1 MIRINLMEVRK
12 MPKGNK
18 PTVLSTVIERPCYTM
33 TVTGKHV
40 DMNMYGEIVET
51 RPVDWWTGEPISGDF
66 IILDEFLRDLE
77 TLAEMDTI
85 TIHMNSI
92 GGDAFASIAIY
103 NRLRALSA
111 DITVIVD
118 GVAMSGGSLIMC
130 AAKTVQAN
138 PSSLIMVHQ
147 CWTYFWD
154 RVNSDDLN
162 AAAEKLA
169 AIDRSQAEIYMAK
182 TGKTMDEVLEIM
194 RGEKY
199 MTGREAMELG
209 FVDELVDEDVNP
221 DISVSADHRT
231 MYVRGHS
238 MRVAAMGALPENISV
253 VESDGNQGEE
263 GSEDGIPT
271 GAETGT
277 NPAEETTGE
286 DNNPPVASG
295 ENEGGHS
302 DMTWEEFMAQN
313 PEAANQALAN
323 ARAEAVAAER
333 QRMAEIDEVATLFDA
348 EMVSAAKYGENT
360 CTAAELAYRVAQEN
374 VKQGRAFMNA
384 VMDDAKESGAGNV
397 PAAPAKEET
406 PAVKSPE
413 DLVNAGLAAAKAAM
427 EVK

>member
-1 MIRINLMEVRK
+1 
-12 MPKGNK
+12 MPKRKN
-18 PTVLSTVIERPCYTM
+18 PVALATVIERKLYTM
-33 TVTGKHV
+33 SVAGKHA

-51 RPVDWWTGEPISGDF
+51 RPVDWWTGEPIGGDF
-66 IILDEFLRDLE
+66 IMLDEFLRDLE
-77 TLAEMDTI
+77 TLADMDSI

-103 NRLRALSA
+103 NRLKALKA
-111 DITVIVD
+111 EKTIIVD

-130 AAKTVQAN
+130 AADHVQAN

-147 CWTYFWD
+147 CWTYYYD
-154 RVNSDDLN
+154 RVNSDDLM
-162 AAAEKLA
+162 AAADKLA
-169 AIDRSQAEIYMAK
+169 AIDRSQAEIYVAK

-194 RGEKY
+194 RGERY

-209 FVDELVDEDVNP
+209 FVHELVDEDVNP

-238 MRVAAMGALPENISV
+238 MRVAAMGALPENINV
-253 VESDGNQGEE
+253 VESEGEQS
-263 GSEDGIPT
+263 GGATEDGIPT
-271 GAETGT
+271 GAEAGSEV
-277 NPAEETTGE
+277 AEGADGG

-302 DMTWEEFMAQN
+302 DMTWEEFLTQN

-333 QRMAEIDEVATLFDA
+333 KRMAEIDEVATLFDS
-348 EMVSAAKYGENT
+348 EMVNEAKYGENT
-360 CTAAELAYRVAQEN
+360 CTAEQLAYRVAQAN
-374 VKQGRAFMNA
+374 VKQGKAFMNA
-384 VMDDAKESGAGNV
+384 AMADAKESGADDV

-413 DLVNAGLAAAKAAM
+413 DLVSAGLAAAKAAM

>member
-1 MIRINLMEVRK
+1 
-12 MPKGNK
+12 MPKRKNQDAPSK
-18 PTVLSTVIERPCYTM
+18 VIERPCYTM
-33 TVTGKHV
+33 TVTGKHA

-51 RPVDWWTGEPISGDF
+51 RPVDWWTGEPVSGDF
-66 IILDEFLRDLE
+66 IILDEFLRDLD
-77 TLAEMDTI
+77 TLAGMDTI

-92 GGDAFASIAIY
+92 GGDAFASIAIH
-103 NRLRALSA
+103 NRMKALSA

-147 CWTYFWD
+147 CWTYFYD
-154 RVNSDDLN
+154 RVNSDDLT
-162 AAAEKLA
+162 AQAEKLA

-182 TGKTMDEVLEIM
+182 TGKTMEEVLEIM

-209 FVDELVDEDVNP
+209 FVDEMVDEDVNP

-231 MYVRGHS
+231 MFVRGHS
-238 MRVAAMGALPENISV
+238 MRVAAMGQLPENITV
-253 VESDGNQGEE
+253 VESEGEPRNEGDGE
-263 GSEDGIPT
+263 GIPT
-271 GAETGT
+271 DAGTETDGAGD
-277 NPAEETTGE
+277 ADGV

-295 ENEGGHS
+295 ENKGGHRN
-302 DMTWEEFMAQN
+302 MTWEEFLAQN

-348 EMVSAAKYGENT
+348 DMVNAAKYGDNT
-360 CTAAELAYRVAQEN
+360 CTAAELSYRVAQAN
-374 VKQGRAFMNA
+374 AKQGKAFMTA
-384 VMDDAKESGAGNV
+384 VKADADESGVNDV
-397 PAAPAKEET
+397 KPAPATEET

-413 DLVNAGLAAAKAAM
+413 DLVKAGLAAAKAAM

>member
-1 MIRINLMEVRK
+1 MPKRK
-12 MPKGNK
+12 MPTA
-18 PTVLSTVIERPCYTM
+18 PSTVIERPCYTM

-77 TLAEMDTI
+77 TLAGMDTI

-103 NRLRALSA
+103 NRLKALSA

-130 AAKTVQAN
+130 AANTVQAN

-147 CWTYFWD
+147 CWTYFYD
-154 RVNSDDLN
+154 RVNSDDLT
-162 AAAEKLA
+162 AQAEKLA

-182 TGKTMDEVLEIM
+182 TGKTMEEVLEIM

-209 FVDELVDEDVNP
+209 FVDEMVDEDVNP
-221 DISVSADHRT
+221 DITVSADHRT

-238 MRVAAMGALPENISV
+238 MRVAAMGQLPENITV
-253 VESDGNQGEE
+253 VESEGDPGNE
-263 GSEDGIPT
+263 GDEKGIPT
-271 GAETGT
+271 DAGTETDGAGGT
-277 NPAEETTGE
+277 NGA

-302 DMTWEEFMAQN
+302 NMTWEEFLAQN

-333 QRMAEIDEVATLFDA
+333 QRMAEIDEVAPLFDTD
-348 EMVSAAKYGENT
+348 MVNAAKYGDNT
-360 CTAAELAYRVAQEN
+360 CTAAELAYRVAQAN
-374 VKQGRAFMNA
+374 AKQGKAFMAAA
-384 VMDDAKESGAGNV
+384 VADANESGANDV
-397 PAAPAKEET
+397 KPAPATEET

>member
-1 MIRINLMEVRK
+1 
-12 MPKGNK
+12 MPKRTK
-18 PTVLSTVIERPCYTM
+18 PQAAAVIEKRLYTM
-33 TVTGKHV
+33 AVTGKHA
-40 DMNMYGEIVET
+40 DINMYGEIVET
-51 RPVDWWTGEPISGDF
+51 RPVDWWTGEPIGGDF
-66 IILDEFLRDLE
+66 IMLDEFLRDLD
-77 TLAEMDTI
+77 TLAEMDSI

-103 NRLRALSA
+103 NRLKALKA
-111 DITVIVD
+111 EKTVIVD

-130 AAKTVQAN
+130 AADTVQAN

-147 CWTYFWD
+147 CWTYYYD
-154 RVNSDDLN
+154 RVNADALT

-169 AIDRSQAEIYMAK
+169 AIDRSQAEIYMTK

-209 FVDELVDEDVNP
+209 FVDELVDEDINP

-231 MYVRGHS
+231 MFVRGHS
-238 MRVAAMGALPENISV
+238 MRVAAMGQLPEGIVV
-253 VESDGNQGEE
+253 VESEGEQSDGPT
-263 GSEDGIPT
+263 EDGIPT
-271 GAETGT
+271 GAEAGSKE
-277 NPAEETTGE
+277 AEGANGGDIE
-286 DNNPPVASG
+286 PPVASG

-302 DMTWEEFMAQN
+302 NMTWEEFLAQN

-323 ARAEAVAAER
+323 AKAEAVAAER

-348 EMVSAAKYGENT
+348 EMVNAAKYGDNT
-360 CTAAELAYRVAQEN
+360 CTAAELAYRVAQAN
-374 VKQGRAFMNA
+374 AKQGKAFMNA
-384 VMDDAKESGAGNV
+384 AVADAKESGANEV
-397 PAAPAKEET
+397 TPAPAPEET

-413 DLVNAGLAAAKAAM
+413 ELVKAGLAAAKAAM

>member
-1 MIRINLMEVRK
+1 MPKRK
-12 MPKGNK
+12 MPTA
-18 PTVLSTVIERPCYTM
+18 PSTVIERPCYTM

-77 TLAEMDTI
+77 TLAGMDTI

-103 NRLRALSA
+103 NRLKALSA

-130 AAKTVQAN
+130 AANTVQAN

-147 CWTYFWD
+147 CWTYFYD
-154 RVNSDDLN
+154 RVNSDDLT
-162 AAAEKLA
+162 AQAEKLA

-182 TGKTMDEVLEIM
+182 TGKTMEEVLEIM

-209 FVDELVDEDVNP
+209 FVDEMVDEDVNP
-221 DISVSADHRT
+221 DITVSADHRT

-238 MRVAAMGALPENISV
+238 MRVAAMGQLPENITV
-253 VESDGNQGEE
+253 VASEGDQGNE
-263 GSEDGIPT
+263 GDEKGIPT
-271 GAETGT
+271 DAGTETDGAMGT
-277 NPAEETTGE
+277 DGA

-302 DMTWEEFMAQN
+302 NMTWEEFLAQN

-333 QRMAEIDEVATLFDA
+333 QRMAEIDEVAPLFETD
-348 EMVSAAKYGENT
+348 MVNAAKYGDNT
-360 CTAAELAYRVAQEN
+360 CTAAELAYRVAQAN
-374 VKQGRAFMNA
+374 AKQGKAFMAAA
-384 VMDDAKESGAGNV
+384 VADANESGANDV
-397 PAAPAKEET
+397 KPAPATEET

>member
-1 MIRINLMEVRK
+1 MPKRK
-12 MPKGNK
+12 MPTA
-18 PTVLSTVIERPCYTM
+18 PSTVIERPCYTM

-77 TLAEMDTI
+77 TLAGMDTI

-103 NRLRALSA
+103 NRLKALSA

-130 AAKTVQAN
+130 AANTVQAN

-147 CWTYFWD
+147 CWTYFYD
-154 RVNSDDLN
+154 RVNSDDLT
-162 AAAEKLA
+162 AQAEKLA

-182 TGKTMDEVLEIM
+182 TGKTMEEVLEIM

-209 FVDELVDEDVNP
+209 FVDEMVDEDVNP
-221 DISVSADHRT
+221 DITVSADHRT

-238 MRVAAMGALPENISV
+238 MRVAAMGQLPENITV
-253 VESDGNQGEE
+253 VESEGDPGNEGDEE
-263 GSEDGIPT
+263 GIPT
-271 GAETGT
+271 DAGTETDGAGGT
-277 NPAEETTGE
+277 DGA

-302 DMTWEEFMAQN
+302 NMTWEEFLAQN

-333 QRMAEIDEVATLFDA
+333 QRMAEIDEVAPLFETD
-348 EMVSAAKYGENT
+348 MVNAAKYGDNT
-360 CTAAELAYRVAQEN
+360 CTAAELAYRVAQAN
-374 VKQGRAFMNA
+374 AKQGKAFMAAA
-384 VMDDAKESGAGNV
+384 VADANESGANDV
-397 PAAPAKEET
+397 KPAPATEET

-413 DLVNAGLAAAKAAM
+413 DLVKAGLAAAKAAM

>member
-1 MIRINLMEVRK
+1 

-263 GSEDGIPT
+263 RSENGIPT
-271 GAETGT
+271 GVETGT

-384 VMDDAKESGAGNV
+384 AMADAKESGAENV

>member
-1 MIRINLMEVRK
+1 MPKRK
-12 MPKGNK
+12 MPTA
-18 PTVLSTVIERPCYTM
+18 PSTVIERPCYTM

-77 TLAEMDTI
+77 TLAGMDTI

-103 NRLRALSA
+103 NRLKALSA

-130 AAKTVQAN
+130 AADTVQAN

-147 CWTYFWD
+147 CWTYFYD
-154 RVNSDDLN
+154 RVNSDDLT
-162 AAAEKLA
+162 AQAEKLA

-182 TGKTMDEVLEIM
+182 TGKTMEEVLEIM

-209 FVDELVDEDVNP
+209 FVDEMVDEDVNP
-221 DISVSADHRT
+221 DITVSADHRT

-238 MRVAAMGALPENISV
+238 MRVAAMGQLPENITV
-253 VESDGNQGEE
+253 VESEGDPGNE
-263 GSEDGIPT
+263 GDEKGIPT
-271 GAETGT
+271 DAGTETDGAGGT
-277 NPAEETTGE
+277 DGA

-302 DMTWEEFMAQN
+302 NMTWEEFLAQN

-333 QRMAEIDEVATLFDA
+333 QRMAEIDEVAPLFDTD
-348 EMVSAAKYGENT
+348 MVNAAKYGDNT
-360 CTAAELAYRVAQEN
+360 CTAAELAYRVAQAN
-374 VKQGRAFMNA
+374 AKQGKAFMAAA
-384 VMDDAKESGAGNV
+384 VADANESGANDV
-397 PAAPAKEET
+397 KPAPATEET